1 MSPCHEERGPPVFLV
16 ATMLSVLVG
25 QNLDSAQEPGA
36 HHTLRFRAGSSS
48 QTLNVMA
55 FSPDGQ
61 ALAASLSGGKTVFV
75 RTGDGEIVGS
85 HADSPFILAYTK
97 DGSRLLLAS
106 SKGFTSL
113 DANTHAAVPLPPSD
127 PSQEDGYTGL
137 ATEERNGKLII
148 VGLSPDSPAAKL
160 GSVQVGDELVGV
172 GDGPGGPITSVIGSS
187 VAEVRKLLIGPVGT
201 FVRLKIIPKGKP
213 NAEVHAIRR
222 QPIRKTATGF
232 EFLPIAT
239 SHDNENVLHHMDEL
253 KRFVFRNARTG
264 QTVATIV
271 PASVEG
277 IGQFAISADASRFAM
292 VARQR
297 EHRNAGG
304 VEIFRIAARERE
316 LYVPYAGSWRKVC
329 FTHDGSKLLIGTE
342 NSIEILDLAKRK
354 FAEPWRL
361 APEEKK
367 EKVIASPGLAPI
379 QAARELIDYHAEPPW
394 GLKQLAASPKGVVA
408 IGESSGA
415 VRLGDLNRRKILHV
429 IEPAEGE
436 KQAAEGMAFSDDGK
450 WLAYYVAGTL
460 HLVDVSHVSPD
471 PDPKP

>member
-1 MSPCHEERGPPVFLV
+1 MILV
-16 ATMLSVLVG
+16 ATMLSVLIG
-25 QNLDSAQEPGA
+25 QVADAAQEPGA

-48 QTLNVMA
+48 QTLKVMA

-61 ALAASLSGGKTVFV
+61 TLAASLSGGKTVFV
-75 RTGDGEIVGS
+75 RTQDGEIVGS
-85 HADSPFILAYTK
+85 YDGSPFILTFTK
-97 DGSRLLLAS
+97 DGSRLLLLS
-106 SKGFTSL
+106 SKGFASL
-113 DANTHAAVPLPPSD
+113 DSNTHTAVPLPPSD

-172 GDGPGGPITSVIGSS
+172 GDGSGGPITSVIGSS

-201 FVRLKIIPKGKP
+201 FVRLKVIRKGKL

-222 QPIRKTATGF
+222 QPIRKTTTGF
-232 EFLPIAT
+232 EFLPIET
-239 SHDNENVLHHMDEL
+239 SHDNENVLIHMDEL
-253 KRFVFRNARTG
+253 KRFVFRNARTR

-271 PASVEG
+271 PESVEG

-297 EHRNAGG
+297 EHRNTGG
-304 VEIFRIAARERE
+304 VEVFRIAAGERE
-316 LYVPYAGSWRKVC
+316 SYVPYAGTWRKVC
-329 FTHDGSKLLIGTE
+329 FTPDGSKLLIGTRD
-342 NSIEILDLAKRK
+342 SIEVLDLGKQAFAK
-354 FAEPWRL
+354 PWRL
-361 APEEKK
+361 APEKKK
-367 EKVIASPGLAPI
+367 ESVIASPGLAPI
-379 QAARELIDYHAEPPW
+379 QASREIIDYHAEPTW

-436 KQAAEGMAFSDDGK
+436 KLAAEGMAFSDDGK

-460 HLVDVSHVSPD
+460 HLVDVSHVSPE
-471 PDPKP
+471 PDSKP